1 MKLNQGGKIK
11 VKERLILKYGV
22 RHGCLIKFKK

>member
-11 VKERLILKYGV
+11 VKERLILKYDV
-22 RHGCLIKFKK
+22 RYGCLIKI